1 RLTFAQRR
9 CRTRPRRPGGGARA
23 PRHRRRRAWPAERE
37 RGRDARAG
45 ARGRGQPRRLRILPR
60 PLARIVGADAL
71 RHLQHPHHQPRCR
84 AARPERAA
92 LLPRPHRRHPARARA
107 GNGAGMAARAA
118 SPPAMTA
125 QAAADVRGA
134 FAARLIVLATL
145 TFNMAL
151 AFANTPGLPI
161 REAHVVAAELALVGC
176 TFLLVWNRSE
186 VFYVVAAAMGSW
198 LVFAMVVRGEF
209 DPKVLRDAFIPFLF
223 YLL

>member
-1 RLTFAQRR
+1 
-9 CRTRPRRPGGGARA
+9 
-23 PRHRRRRAWPAERE
+23 
-37 RGRDARAG
+37 
-45 ARGRGQPRRLRILPR
+45 
-60 PLARIVGADAL
+60 
-71 RHLQHPHHQPRCR
+71 
-84 AARPERAA
+84 
-92 LLPRPHRRHPARARA
+92 
-107 GNGAGMAARAA
+107 
-118 SPPAMTA
+118 MTA

-151 AFANTPGLPI
+151 AFANTQGLPI

-223 YLL
+223 YLLGRHRGSPESADRLVTAAIVIVSAVALFEWLFLDLFLSLVDVRGRRRAGAVHQRPALRGPHADALPRRAPGVVGVPRAGLARQFRPDRLCLGAAARPAPAARAHH